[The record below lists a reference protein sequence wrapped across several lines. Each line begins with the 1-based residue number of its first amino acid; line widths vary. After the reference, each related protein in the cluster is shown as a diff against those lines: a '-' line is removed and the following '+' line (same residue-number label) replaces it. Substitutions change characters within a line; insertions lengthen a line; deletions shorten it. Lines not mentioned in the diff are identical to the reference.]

1 MERDIPPELLKRYFA
16 LEVPEVREIVLSL
29 PGPLA
34 GINAV
39 PLFRWRLAE
48 EESKCEQL
56 RAEGFTRMAEKAED
70 LVACLRQLITLQG
83 DETDDTPGQELDT
96 ER

>member
-16 LEVPEVREIVLSL
+16 LEVPEVREIILSL

-34 GINAV
+34 GINAL
-39 PLFRWRLAE
+39 PLFRWRIAE
-48 EESKCEQL
+48 EVSKCEQL

-70 LVACLRQLITLQG
+70 LVACLRHLIMLQG
-83 DETDDTPGQELDT
+83 GETDDTSGQELDT

>member
-1 MERDIPPELLKRYFA
+1 MERDVPPDLLKRYFA

-34 GINAV
+34 GINAL

-70 LVACLRQLITLQG
+70 LLACLRQLITLQEG
-83 DETDDTPGQELDT
+83 VTDDTPG
-96 ER
+96 

>member
-1 MERDIPPELLKRYFA
+1 MERDIPPELLKRYLA

-34 GINAV
+34 GINAL

-48 EESKCEQL
+48 EESKCAQL

-70 LVACLRQLITLQG
+70 LVACLRHLITL
-83 DETDDTPGQELDT
+83 EA
-96 ER
+96 R

>member
-1 MERDIPPELLKRYFA
+1 MERDVPPDLLKRYLA

-34 GINAV
+34 GINAL

-70 LVACLRQLITLQG
+70 LLACLRQLIALQG
-83 DETDDTPGQELDT
+83 GVIDDTPG
-96 ER
+96 

>member
-1 MERDIPPELLKRYFA
+1 MEREVPPDLLKRFLA

-29 PGPLA
+29 PGALA
-34 GINAV
+34 GINAL

-70 LVACLRQLITLQG
+70 LLACLRQLIVLQG
-83 DETDDTPGQELDT
+83 DESNDTTG
-96 ER
+96 

>member
-34 GINAV
+34 GMNAM

-48 EESKCEQL
+48 EQSKCDQL
-56 RAEGFTRMAEKAED
+56 RSEGFTRLAEKAED
-70 LVACLRQLITLQG
+70 LVACLSQLIRLQER
-83 DETDDTPGQELDT
+83 ETDDTSG
-96 ER
+96 